1 MLTEKFAVSWNE
13 ERNKKKK
20 TRPEEAREEFEPW
33 RGGIFRSF
41 TDGTERNGK
50 WSNRGRN

>member
-1 MLTEKFAVSWNE
+1 MLTEKYAVSRNE
-13 ERNKKKK
+13 EGNKK
-20 TRPEEAREEFEPW
+20 TRLEEAREEFEPW